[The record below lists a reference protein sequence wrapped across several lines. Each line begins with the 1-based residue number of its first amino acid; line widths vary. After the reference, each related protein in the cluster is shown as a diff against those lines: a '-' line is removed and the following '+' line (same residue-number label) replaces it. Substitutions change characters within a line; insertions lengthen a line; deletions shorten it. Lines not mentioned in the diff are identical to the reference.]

1 MVRRACPEFVEGLTE
16 KVRSGKVYD
25 ETATTPLS
33 SMTLI
38 SWVPPNSEVAFTG
51 TTTDTD
57 HLPLLSMLMG

>member
-1 MVRRACPEFVEGLTE
+1 M
-16 KVRSGKVYD
+16 
-25 ETATTPLS
+25 TTPLS

-57 HLPLLSMLMG
+57 QLPLLSMLMG